1 MNRFK
6 IIHLIKI
13 CVKGTIKMKREKNG
27 LKTLNLLVLL
37 FIQLNLIPFF
47 LLFEALPETQ

>member
-27 LKTLNLLVLL
+27 LKTLNLLLLL
-37 FIQLNLIPFF
+37 FIQSNLIPFF
-47 LLFEALPETQ
+47 LLLEALSDTQ